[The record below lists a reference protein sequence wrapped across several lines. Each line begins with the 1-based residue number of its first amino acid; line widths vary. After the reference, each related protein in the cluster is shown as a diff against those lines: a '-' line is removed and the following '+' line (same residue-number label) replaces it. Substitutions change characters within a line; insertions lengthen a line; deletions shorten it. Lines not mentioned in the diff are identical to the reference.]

1 MMTKDEERTLLAKIE
16 KLLASADPDGYIAT
30 AFKGA
35 AENARRN
42 IDEDA
47 AYSDA
52 YNAEYFRAAA
62 ENFSQTAE
70 QYKEAYAL
78 KQKRID
84 ELTKERDALDDALS
98 AAMPLILEAKKARE
112 NAFIELDE
120 NATVDE
126 LGTAAKRYKTAQTV
140 ISAVIAAKDYPR
152 S

>member
-1 MMTKDEERTLLAKIE
+1 MMTKDEERALLAKIE

-35 AENARRN
+35 AENAHRN

-52 YNAEYFRAAA
+52 DNAEFYAGKLDAQNVLVADQRYDLERA
-62 ENFSQTAE
+62 
-70 QYKEAYAL
+70 
-78 KQKRID
+78 QKRID
-84 ELTKERDALDDALS
+84 ELTKERDALDEALS
-98 AAMPLILEAKKARE
+98 LAMPLILEAKKARE

-126 LGTAAKRYKTAQTV
+126 LGTAAKRMKEAQTV
-140 ISAVIAAKDYPR
+140 IAAVVVAKDYPR

>member
-1 MMTKDEERTLLAKIE
+1 MMTKDEERALLAKIE
-16 KLLASADPDGYIAT
+16 KLLSSADPDGYIAT

-35 AENARRN
+35 AENAHRN

-62 ENFSQTAE
+62 ENFSQTADE
-70 QYKEAYAL
+70 YKEAYTL
-78 KQKRID
+78 KQKRVE

-98 AAMPLILEAKKARE
+98 LATPLIIEAKKARE
-112 NAFIELDE
+112 SAFAMLDE
-120 NATVDE
+120 GAPVDE
-126 LGTAAKRYKTAQTV
+126 LGAAAKSMKEAQKV
-140 ISAVIAAKDYPR
+140 IGAVIAARDYPR